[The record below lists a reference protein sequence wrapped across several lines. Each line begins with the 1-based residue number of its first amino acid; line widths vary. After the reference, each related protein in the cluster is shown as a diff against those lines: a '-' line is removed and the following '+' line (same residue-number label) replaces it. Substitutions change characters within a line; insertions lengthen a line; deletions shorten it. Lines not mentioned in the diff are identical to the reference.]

1 MRSHVD
7 TFSVFPA
14 GKVRGAELTL
24 PLIAQ
29 PCAPW
34 LVAATTDSLSGLLPG
49 RPSRAG
55 ASASPGRLSWWQF
68 GPMQAKTD
76 ADQGIDAGAITA
88 MASLTLS
95 AVLIHEAG
103 HALDA
108 STGGQLAK
116 DLAAIDKDEGCS
128 KSDYYGSTSASEVR
142 ASLRLADAEIAES
155 RSVLRHRVR
164 PSRLPRD

>member
-1 MRSHVD
+1 
-7 TFSVFPA
+7 
-14 GKVRGAELTL
+14 
-24 PLIAQ
+24 
-29 PCAPW
+29 
-34 LVAATTDSLSGLLPG
+34 
-49 RPSRAG
+49 
-55 ASASPGRLSWWQF
+55 
-68 GPMQAKTD
+68 MQAKTD
-76 ADQGIDAGAITA
+76 ADQGIDAGALTA
-88 MASLTLS
+88 MESLTLS